1 MIQMNIQMEEMRRDR
16 YEGRERSLHSFSRYR
31 SPHASTCS
39 SAWKLSE
46 PHAIRTFMEA
56 SSRKRDPSLTPPG
69 TRPHPGAHQHCLRT
83 KDTPIT
89 QEITRVSE
97 VRCQGPGQ
105 RQNVRTGDASG
116 TRTTQELTRAPSA
129 KPVRTSLSMQCEEAF
144 AGAPPS

>member
-69 TRPHPGAHQHCLRT
+69 TRLPPRWNPTPAPQLLRPRGLGVLAIPHARW
-83 KDTPIT
+83 D
-89 QEITRVSE
+89 
-97 VRCQGPGQ
+97 
-105 RQNVRTGDASG
+105 
-116 TRTTQELTRAPSA
+116 
-129 KPVRTSLSMQCEEAF
+129 
-144 AGAPPS
+144 